1 MHQKHTLPPLAT
13 GTPVDLLW
21 IEGDE
26 GVAFGKHRGD
36 WATVTLPATLLRMD
50 SIGVHHDP
58 FDRCGV
64 RAQTRSPCATPIRIA
79 NRVVVP
85 TVSEFLDSRA
95 NQTAATNSSRH
106 VVQHHLS
113 NATMVPHGLDTS

>member
-13 GTPVDLLW
+13 GTPIDLLW

-50 SIGVHHDP
+50 SIGIHHDP

-64 RAQTRSPCATPIRIA
+64 IALHSCRATPSRIV
-79 NRVVVP
+79 NRVVVLTIP
-85 TVSEFLDSRA
+85 G
-95 NQTAATNSSRH
+95 H
-106 VVQHHLS
+106 CQH
-113 NATMVPHGLDTS
+113 